1 MRNILL
7 IAICIFSLAFLS
19 NSSSSAFDLVEN
31 KSEILSIDLNEEFDE
46 GWEVG
51 WCEGWKDVKGQ
62 YAYCPY
68 TPYPPY
74 PKYGEDGYRHGYNRG
89 FKYGMCKA
97 REYDNCKK

>member
-1 MRNILL
+1 MKKLLLVLVLAISTISLMSLTKNIE
-7 IAICIFSLAFLS
+7 IEEVKTEV
-19 NSSSSAFDLVEN
+19 VEFESDYD
-31 KSEILSIDLNEEFDE
+31 K
-46 GWEVG
+46 GWEAG

-74 PKYGEDGYRHGYNRG
+74 PKYECSEGYKCGYNRG

-97 REYDNCKK
+97 KERDCEK